1 MNDQLQLLYDFAL
14 ALAEIAYQNNEVP
27 VGAVI
32 FKDNTYEVVA
42 PGFNQMR
49 SNKSSLDHAE
59 MLALRL
65 AMSRMGKERLI
76 GCSMITTLEPCPMC
90 AQGIS
95 FARLTSIIFSAEDKK
110 SGGILH
116 GPKIYNSSSCHHKP
130 SIIRLD
136 DDDRSKK
143 LLILSSLYITF
154 FKGIVSSAINT
165 DTFIAI

>member
-1 MNDQLQLLYDFAL
+1 MNDQLLLLYDFAFG
-14 ALAEIAYQNNEVP
+14 LAEIAYQNDEVP

-32 FKDNTYEVVA
+32 FKDNTYEVGA
-42 PGFNQMR
+42 PGFNQMK

-76 GCSMITTLEPCPMC
+76 GYSMITTLEPCPMC
-90 AQGIS
+90 AQAIS

-116 GPKIYNSSSCHHKP
+116 GPKIYNSTSCHHKP
-130 SIIRLD
+130 SVIRLD
-136 DDDRSKK
+136 DGDRSKK
-143 LLILSSLYITF
+143 LLQRF
-154 FKGIVSSAINT
+154 FKHKRKNKAN
-165 DTFIAI
+165 

>member
-1 MNDQLQLLYDFAL
+1 MLYDFAFG
-14 ALAEIAYQNNEVP
+14 LAEIAYQNDEVP

-32 FKDNTYEVVA
+32 FKDNTYEVGA
-42 PGFNQMR
+42 PGFNQMK

-76 GCSMITTLEPCPMC
+76 GYSMITTLEPCPMC
-90 AQGIS
+90 AQAIS

-130 SIIRLD
+130 SAIRLD
-136 DDDRSKK
+136 DDNRSKK
-143 LLILSSLYITF
+143 LLQSF
-154 FKGIVSSAINT
+154 FQNKRKNRAN
-165 DTFIAI
+165 

>member
-1 MNDQLQLLYDFAL
+1 MNDQLLLLYDFAL
-14 ALAEIAYQNNEVP
+14 GLAEIAYQNDEVP

-32 FKDNTYEVVA
+32 FKDNTYEVGA
-42 PGFNQMR
+42 PGFNQMKL
-49 SNKSSLDHAE
+49 NKSSLDHAE

-90 AQGIS
+90 AQAIS

-130 SIIRLD
+130 SAVRLD
-136 DDDRSKK
+136 DDNRSKK
-143 LLILSSLYITF
+143 LLQSF
-154 FKGIVSSAINT
+154 FQNKRKNRAN
-165 DTFIAI
+165 

>member
-1 MNDQLQLLYDFAL
+1 MNDQLLLLYDFAL
-14 ALAEIAYQNNEVP
+14 GLAEIAYQNDEVP

-42 PGFNQMR
+42 PGFNQMK

-90 AQGIS
+90 AQAIS
-95 FARLTSIIFSAEDKK
+95 FARLTSVIFSAEDIK

-116 GPKIYNSSSCHHKP
+116 GPKIYNSASCHHKP
-130 SIIRLD
+130 SIIRFD
-136 DDDRSKK
+136 DRDRSKK
-143 LLILSSLYITF
+143 LLQTF
-154 FKGIVSSAINT
+154 FQNKRKNKT
-165 DTFIAI
+165 N

>member
-1 MNDQLQLLYDFAL
+1 MNDQLLLLYDFAFG
-14 ALAEIAYQNNEVP
+14 LAEIAFQNDEVP

-32 FKDNTYEVVA
+32 FKDNTYEVGA
-42 PGFNQMR
+42 PGFNQMK

-76 GCSMITTLEPCPMC
+76 GYSMITTLEPCPMC
-90 AQGIS
+90 AQAIS

-116 GPKIYNSSSCHHKP
+116 GPKIYNSTSCHHKP
-130 SIIRLD
+130 SVIRLD
-136 DDDRSKK
+136 DNDRSKK
-143 LLILSSLYITF
+143 LLQRF
-154 FKGIVSSAINT
+154 FQNKRTNRAN
-165 DTFIAI
+165 

>member
-1 MNDQLQLLYDFAL
+1 MNEQIQLLYDFTFGL
-14 ALAEIAYQNNEVP
+14 AKIACQNDEVP

-42 PGFNQMR
+42 PGFNQMK

-90 AQGIS
+90 AQAIS

-130 SIIRLD
+130 SAIRLD
-136 DDDRSKK
+136 DDNRSKK
-143 LLILSSLYITF
+143 LLQSF
-154 FKGIVSSAINT
+154 FQNKRKNRAN
-165 DTFIAI
+165 

>member
-1 MNDQLQLLYDFAL
+1 MNDQLLLLYDFAL
-14 ALAEIAYQNNEVP
+14 GLAEIAYQNDEVP

-32 FKDNTYEVVA
+32 FKDDTYEVVA
-42 PGFNQMR
+42 PGFNQMK

-65 AMSRMGKERLI
+65 AMSRMGQERLI

-90 AQGIS
+90 AQAIS

-130 SIIRLD
+130 SAIRLD
-136 DDDRSKK
+136 DDNRSKK
-143 LLILSSLYITF
+143 LLQSF
-154 FKGIVSSAINT
+154 FQNKRKNRAN
-165 DTFIAI
+165 

>member
-1 MNDQLQLLYDFAL
+1 MNDQLLLLYDFAFG
-14 ALAEIAYQNNEVP
+14 LAEIAYQNDEVP

-42 PGFNQMR
+42 PGFNQMK

-90 AQGIS
+90 AQAIS

-116 GPKIYNSSSCHHKP
+116 GPKVYNSSSCHHKP
-130 SIIRLD
+130 SVIRLD

-143 LLILSSLYITF
+143 ILQQF
-154 FKGIVSSAINT
+154 FQNKRKNKAN
-165 DTFIAI
+165 

>member
-1 MNDQLQLLYDFAL
+1 MNDQLLLLYDFAL
-14 ALAEIAYQNNEVP
+14 GLAEIAYQNDEVP

-42 PGFNQMR
+42 PGFNQMK

-90 AQGIS
+90 AQAIS

-130 SIIRLD
+130 SAIRLD
-136 DDDRSKK
+136 DDNRSKK
-143 LLILSSLYITF
+143 LLQSF
-154 FKGIVSSAINT
+154 FQNKRKNRAN
-165 DTFIAI
+165 

>member
-1 MNDQLQLLYDFAL
+1 MNDQLLLLYDFAFG
-14 ALAEIAYQNNEVP
+14 LAEIAYQNDEVP

-42 PGFNQMR
+42 PGFNQMKT
-49 SNKSSLDHAE
+49 NKSSLDHAE
-59 MLALRL
+59 MCALRL

-90 AQGIS
+90 AQAIS

-130 SIIRLD
+130 SVIRLD
-136 DDDRSKK
+136 DNDRSKK
-143 LLILSSLYITF
+143 LLQKF
-154 FKGIVSSAINT
+154 FQDKRKNRAN
-165 DTFIAI
+165 